1 MANMTFKAN
10 LIPQSDLGYELGSNN
25 PTLKRWKIY
34 GDIQPIVKKTY
45 ASTGQYAT
53 EANSDKANFY
63 FMSVKPETF
72 LKPWTIQFKV
82 RSFCPGYSN
91 GGESITYCTLSG
103 RNNSMIYHNWNERYE
118 AIHYYI
124 CSLNL
129 TQAGFN
135 AGLGHAVGISILYG
149 WNYTNS
155 AYYRTFEVELYK
167 TEGCTATLLDAP
179 VLKTNW
185 PSYNTTNYGNHNH
198 YNAVDRGLL
207 ETADWD
213 TTGRDYSHSGY
224 LKNGSQFRC
233 PPNTLFGLDRNNNAQ
248 AISLYSADYTGG
260 TVSINTARVYN
271 TAGID
276 WTRGLYYSNSGSN
289 FAASADLNI
298 SPAVFFYAV
307 DLRYTDNCVPT
318 SAATTLGM
326 VPRKMVYLRGTI
338 HSDGLFYLAPIS
350 VTYNSASYKRVWTQD
365 IPTAVETDGTYQY
378 VYWEIGLPYY
388 NSSYANGGYQINLH
402 DHNKLYWFNN
412 GRFEE
417 YSAGGRGIQNI
428 TRSGTTFTVTRD
440 DGTTFTFTQQD
451 NNSVTGVKGNAESSY
466 RTGQVNITPA
476 NIGALP
482 LSGGTLTGNLVIA
495 HATNATMTADSTNP
509 KITFSESGT
518 QPVHLIYTDYDNYR
532 SPAGLKVV
540 GGASATPA
548 WFEVEGNIYAAAF
561 KGNADTSTTAS
572 NAVYAASAGS
582 VAWGNVTNKPIN
594 FKAYAGALNTGGWK
608 TLNGNVTGANLSIAY
623 NNNAATWNSGTYSA
637 SLVFGCSD
645 TKGLLDLSYNTPI
658 VTFGGSSNGG
668 STDDNPKWYFKL
680 SGTSGQ
686 TYTFPS
692 TSKTLVATDGTG
704 ASGTWDISITGNAA
718 TATKLGTT
726 TVGGTGQPIYLNA
739 GVPTAA
745 TAYNAATVKYADML
759 TGFASRAADFSWGNQ
774 TGTAVTVMND
784 STGGSLGFRRDNP
797 AGGQVSMVIDGT
809 VYIKEGQKNIGDA
822 IVSIT
827 RSGTTFT
834 YTTLWGNTGTFTQ
847 QDNNSDTKN
856 TAGST
861 DTSSKIFLIGAT
873 SQAANPQ
880 TYSDNQ
886 VYATNGQL
894 DANKMRVAEHV
905 TLQYNTTTSAL
916 DFVFA

>member
-10 LIPQSDLGYELGSNN
+10 LLPQSKLGYELGSSTQLWHSYSINN
-25 PTLKRWKIY
+25 SLITGTGTAGKDAGSGDNRYQPARWTFDTSKNATDGDSYLIKIPVAGHDY
-34 GDIQPIVKKTY
+34 GV
-45 ASTGQYAT
+45 
-53 EANSDKANFY
+53 
-63 FMSVKPETF
+63 FMSVDNGAHYYPVVLNGTARITTHYPVSTYLQVVFESTGSAAYMF
-72 LKPWTIQFKV
+72 PLAGGTSRV
-82 RSFCPGYSN
+82 TVSN
-91 GGESITYCTLSG
+91 GAFRVINYYDSNSDNGYYHRKIYTNLKAGSNKIFPYTLIMQNKDGRWESIVTS
-103 RNNSMIYHNWNERYE
+103 S
-118 AIHYYI
+118 
-124 CSLNL
+124 
-129 TQAGFN
+129 
-135 AGLGHAVGISILYG
+135 
-149 WNYTNS
+149 
-155 AYYRTFEVELYK
+155 
-167 TEGCTATLLDAP
+167 
-179 VLKTNW
+179 
-185 PSYNTTNYGNHNH
+185 TT
-198 YNAVDRGLL
+198 
-207 ETADWD
+207 D
-213 TTGRDYSHSGY
+213 TTKAKNTHGFLLSQVWCMNANATYNSDADVGTYNIWTAHSGLIDMRY
-224 LKNGSQFRC
+224 
-233 PPNTLFGLDRNNNAQ
+233 
-248 AISLYSADYTGG
+248 
-260 TVSINTARVYN
+260 SINVT
-271 TAGID
+271 TSSGM
-276 WTRGLYYSNSGSN
+276 TRYK
-289 FAASADLNI
+289 
-298 SPAVFFYAV
+298 P
-307 DLRYTDNCVPT
+307 
-318 SAATTLGM
+318 
-326 VPRKMVYLRGTI
+326 VYLVGTI
-338 HSDGLFYLAPIS
+338 GTDGLFYLADS
-350 VTYNSASYKRVWTQD
+350 WWSQTL
-365 IPTAVETDGTYQY
+365 PTTDDGKIYIYIGDAYDAYRLTLSEVNTAYFFRDRLQQY
-378 VYWEIGLPYY
+378 
-388 NSSYANGGYQINLH
+388 S
-402 DHNKLYWFNN
+402 D
-412 GRFEE
+412 
-417 YSAGGRGIQNI
+417 GRGIKSVS
-428 TRSGTTFTVTRD
+428 RSGTTFTVTRD

-495 HATNATMTADSTNP
+495 HAASATMTADSTNP

-582 VAWGNVTNKPIN
+582 VAWDNVTGKPIN

-726 TVGGTGQPIYLNA
+726 TVGGSTQPIYLNA

-745 TAYNAATVKYADML
+745 TSYANATVGTADKL
-759 TGFASRAADFSWGNQ
+759 TGFSSRAADFSWGNQ

-886 VYATNGQL
+886 VYTTNGQL

-916 DFVFA
+916 DFIFA